1 MRTVRGG
8 KVKKGNKTRRTSVLS
23 MGPGKA
29 RKFFLMGESYCR
41 FLLPE
46 YLEFDGILRDVDGYL
61 TNHQLHSVSGKAH
74 EHSGVNHTILDN
86 KDGRYAWRPMELIHP
101 AAYVDLVHLI
111 TEPTNW
117 RQLQG
122 RFRSLRSEK
131 RIACMSIPVQGGK
144 RDGKRPRRDRAA
156 KIRRWWEEIEQR
168 SIRLAL
174 KYQHVCHTDI
184 TDCYGAL
191 YTHSVAWAMHGKRKA
206 KRCRNDKNLLGN
218 GVDRRLRAMREG
230 QTNGVPQGSV
240 LIDLVVELVLCYA
253 DRKIGQGAKE
263 AGICDYKI
271 LRYRDDYR
279 IFVNDAR
286 EGELLLKIVSEVV
299 RSLGLKL
306 NAGKTVSSDD
316 VLTSA
321 VKEDKVGWNGS
332 VQRRHVLQKHL
343 LLIREL
349 SKSYPHSGSLDEALA
364 SFDRRLAG
372 RKRVGHARELISLV
386 VDIAVRNPRAYAVCA
401 SILSKLLMRLT
412 PKRRRR
418 VLDALRQRFAKIP
431 HTGHLQIWLQRFTYP
446 VDPEEQ
452 YEEPICEL
460 VAGKPVAIW
469 NSDWINSEGL
479 SRLLDP
485 MKIVNAKRLKKLRP
499 TISPAEV
506 NVFVPRS

>member
-1 MRTVRGG
+1 MA
-8 KVKKGNKTRRTSVLS
+8 KVKKGKKARRKAVLS

-29 RKFFLMGESYCR
+29 RKFFLRGESYCR

-46 YLEFDGILRDVDGYL
+46 YVEFDGILRDVDKYL
-61 TNHQLHSVSGKAH
+61 ANRSLHSVSGKAH
-74 EHSGVNHTILDN
+74 EHSRVNHTVLDN

-101 AAYVDLVHLI
+101 AAYVDLVHWI
-111 TEPTNW
+111 TEPDNW
-117 RQLQG
+117 RKLRR
-122 RFRSLRSEK
+122 RFRSLRRES

-168 SIRLAL
+168 SVRLAL
-174 KYQHVCHTDI
+174 EYEYVCHTDI

-206 KRCRNDKNLLGN
+206 KRCRRENGLLGN
-218 GVDRRLRAMREG
+218 GVDRRLRDMREG

-253 DRKIGQGAKE
+253 DRKIGKGAKK
-263 AGICDYKI
+263 AGISDYRI

-286 EGELLLKIVSEVV
+286 EGELLVKIVSEVV

-306 NAGKTVSSDD
+306 NPGKTVSSDD

-321 VKEDKVGWNGS
+321 VKEDKVRWNGS
-332 VQRRHVLQKHL
+332 VQRRRLLQKHL
-343 LLIREL
+343 MLIRDL
-349 SKSYPHSGSLDEALA
+349 SKSYPHSGSLDTALA
-364 SFDRRLAG
+364 GFDRRLAG
-372 RKRVGHARELISLV
+372 RKRIGHPRELISLV
-386 VDIAVRNPRAYAVCA
+386 VDIAVHNPRAYAVCV
-401 SILSKLLMRLT
+401 SILSKLLTRLT
-412 PKRRRR
+412 AKRRQQ
-418 VLDALRQRFAKIP
+418 VLAALRQRFAKIP

-446 VDPEEQ
+446 VDPKEQ

-460 VAGKPVAIW
+460 VAGKQVAIW
-469 NSDWINSEGL
+469 NNDWIKSKPL
-479 SRLLDP
+479 SKLLDP
-485 MKIVNAKRLKKLRP
+485 AKIVKAKRLKKLKP
-499 TISPAEV
+499 TISPDEV
-506 NVFVPRS
+506 DVIVLMS